1 MPNPGDNTWAAR
13 ARRAAPLAAAALA
26 LGAFFLLG
34 GADYV
39 SLDGLREHRAD
50 LTHLVATHPALTA
63 AGFFVVYVTLVA
75 VAFPSSIVLT
85 LVGGYL
91 FGLAGGVLSLLAA
104 TLGAILLFFAAQ
116 TAFGEGLRLRFRG
129 VLARL
134 EEGFRGNAFLY
145 LLSLRL
151 FPFVPFVAVTLA
163 GAFFGAKWRTFGL
176 ATLIGTAPATFI
188 YTGVGAGAGAI
199 LDQGGELSVRSA
211 LLQPMVLGPLLGM
224 AALAAAPAL
233 WRTWRRRLEE
243 TPQ

>member
-1 MPNPGDNTWAAR
+1 MPNPEQRPWAAR

-26 LGAFFLLG
+26 LVGFFALG
-34 GADYV
+34 GAEYV

-50 LTHLVATHPALTA
+50 LTALVAAQPVLTA
-63 AGFFVVYVTLVA
+63 AAFFAVYVTLVA
-75 VAFPSSIVLT
+75 VAFPSTIVLT
-85 LVGGYL
+85 LAGGYL
-91 FGLAGGVLSLLAA
+91 FGMAGGALSTVAA
-104 TLGAILLFFAAQ
+104 TAGAILLFFAAQ
-116 TAFGEGLRLRFRG
+116 TAFGEGLRRRFRG

-163 GAFFGAKWRTFGL
+163 GAFFGARWRAFGL

-199 LDQGGELSVRSA
+199 LDQGGELSVQGA